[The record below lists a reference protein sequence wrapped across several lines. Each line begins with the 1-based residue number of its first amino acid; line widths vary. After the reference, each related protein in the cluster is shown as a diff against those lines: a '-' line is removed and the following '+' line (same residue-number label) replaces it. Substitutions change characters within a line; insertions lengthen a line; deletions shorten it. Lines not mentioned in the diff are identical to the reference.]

1 MAERLGETMRR
12 SGGRRA
18 CTFESSAGTVC
29 GKIRSAYDDFEK
41 KKEKRAGYH
50 DVCV

>member
-29 GKIRSAYDDFEK
+29 GKLESAYDDL
-41 KKEKRAGYH
+41 KKERKT
-50 DVCV
+50 